1 MYIIKIIKITKW
13 YNCMLLNWLI
23 EMLFDIY
30 FKGVFFLSKE
40 SRFEKSNKKL
50 EQRLRGL
57 TVYVWKAKLKCFPVR
72 KNFLFVI
79 EM

>member
-1 MYIIKIIKITKW
+1 
-13 YNCMLLNWLI
+13 
-23 EMLFDIY
+23 MLFDIY
-30 FKGVFFLSKE
+30 FKAVFFLSKE
-40 SRFEKSNKKL
+40 SRFEKFNKKLL

-57 TVYVWKAKLKCFPVR
+57 IVYVWKAKLKCFPVR